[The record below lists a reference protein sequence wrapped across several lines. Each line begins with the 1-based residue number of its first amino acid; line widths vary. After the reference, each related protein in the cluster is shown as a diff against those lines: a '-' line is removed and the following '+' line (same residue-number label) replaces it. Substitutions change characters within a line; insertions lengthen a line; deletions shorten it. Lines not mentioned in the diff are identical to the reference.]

1 MAYHR
6 ILIGW
11 VEGEM
16 QAGKGEQ
23 VALIKKAATILEAIP
38 LDKSGTGF
46 MQASMNLKSSIH
58 IKSPKLRTSN
68 MDLQF
73 AFPRITSAPTQS
85 TNLTDYSIENY
96 TVAITPKFDPA

>member
-11 VEGEM
+11 VEGKM

-46 MQASMNLKSSIH
+46 MQASMNPKSSIH
-58 IKSPKLRTSN
+58 INPAKVNCITWAI
-68 MDLQF
+68 DLYSYRPGMPLLSASIGQF
-73 AFPRITSAPTQS
+73 RA
-85 TNLTDYSIENY
+85 
-96 TVAITPKFDPA
+96 